1 MGESRT
7 ERPGSPKE
15 LYTETVRSEWI
26 DRNGH
31 MNSAYYVLAFDQSA
45 SAYLSD
51 VGISDDYV
59 KDHSCGVF
67 WGDLQIRYVK
77 EVVELSLIHI

>member
-1 MGESRT
+1 MVETKIQKLALPEGPYT
-7 ERPGSPKE
+7 ER
-15 LYTETVRSEWI
+15 VRLEWI

-51 VGISDDYV
+51 VGISHDYV
-59 KDHSCGVF
+59 NKCYCGVF
-67 WGDLQIRYVK
+67 WGGLHIRY
-77 EVVELSLIHI
+77 LRGRS